1 MKAIFLSIVL
11 VSCATPVMACDMCRD
26 AKPVSRADVPSS
38 STAPAEA
45 GLGFNGSIYFMLA
58 ALAGTGFWV
67 TRVVKKSLPANA

>member
-1 MKAIFLSIVL
+1 
-11 VSCATPVMACDMCRD
+11 MCR
-26 AKPVSRADVPSS
+26 AVLPRLPKP
-38 STAPAEA
+38 